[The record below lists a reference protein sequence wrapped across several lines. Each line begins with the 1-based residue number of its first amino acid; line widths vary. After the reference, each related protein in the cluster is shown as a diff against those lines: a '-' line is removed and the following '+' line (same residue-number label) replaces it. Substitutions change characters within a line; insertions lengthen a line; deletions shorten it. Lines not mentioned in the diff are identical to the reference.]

1 VSLCYFNLSFLLFI
15 HDFYVD
21 RDLDLDL
28 GLARRER
35 GVKRDIDLEI
45 YFLNSFIFKLLVCQC
60 KIFKCS

>member
-1 VSLCYFNLSFLLFI
+1 MN
-15 HDFYVD
+15 DFYVD

-45 YFLNSFIFKLLVCQC
+45 YFLNSFGFKLLVCHC

>member
-1 VSLCYFNLSFLLFI
+1 M

-21 RDLDLDL
+21 KDLDLDL
-28 GLARRER
+28 GLA
-35 GVKRDIDLEI
+35 KKDIDLEI

>member
-1 VSLCYFNLSFLLFI
+1 VSLCYFNLSFFPFI

-21 RDLDLDL
+21 RDLDL

-45 YFLNSFIFKLLVCQC
+45 YFLNSFRFKLLVCQC
-60 KIFKCS
+60 KIFKC